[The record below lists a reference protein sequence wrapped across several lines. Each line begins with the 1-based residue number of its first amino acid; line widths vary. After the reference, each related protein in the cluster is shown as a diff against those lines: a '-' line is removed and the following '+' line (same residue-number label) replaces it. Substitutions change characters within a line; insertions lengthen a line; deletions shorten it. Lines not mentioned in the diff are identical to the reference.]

1 MGADPE
7 PVLAR
12 VPASFD
18 GGDYG
23 AERRAALYA
32 SMRASLV
39 AAGLFADEAEAML
52 ATWELSYFQSHGLR
66 LFFVLPPAW
75 VDHHLPV
82 ELSVP
87 ADLTRVM
94 VGRIELVTARQREL
108 LAAVAAGPTSDSRWF
123 YEQFGP
129 AGGGDSDEFW
139 ELWSKITSGRA
150 SLLDADLE
158 LPPDYRAYVELGRFR
173 DALVLDELARRPTE
187 GLRAFVGSYGIQ
199 P

>member
-1 MGADPE
+1 M
-7 PVLAR
+7 L
-12 VPASFD
+12 
-18 GGDYG
+18 
-23 AERRAALYA
+23 RRALPW
-32 SMRASLV
+32 RSLPRRGLSSAIAAQLPRIGSDVSPDDV
-39 AAGLFADEAEAML
+39 AAFAADGAIV
-52 ATWELSYFQSHGLR
+52 LR
-66 LFFVLPPAW
+66 NVLPPAW